1 VATPK
6 LAVFLGKT
14 AEFARSEGKLRKRGA
29 PMESL
34 WAVINIV
41 GPLLLIIALVV
52 VFLRNRRARRGEI
65 EQAEQGARALREQLD
80 REEGRRER

>member
-1 VATPK
+1 
-6 LAVFLGKT
+6 
-14 AEFARSEGKLRKRGA
+14 
-29 PMESL
+29 MESL

-80 REEGRRER
+80 REEASRER